1 MAEPLAYSVGMW
13 TARSGK
19 SDSFVKIWED
29 MANYVAES
37 SKGGIDFTLVQ
48 DADQPNLFVSFGRWE
63 SIDVFEIWLV
73 SPEFEK
79 YMNEIK
85 PLCDDV
91 KIRTMKGVSSVRGN
105 IARIS

>member
-13 TARSGK
+13 TTKSGQ
-19 SDSFVKIWED
+19 SDAFVKIWKN
-29 MANYVAES
+29 MANHVAEN
-37 SKGGIDFTLVQ
+37 SKGGIDFTLAQ

-63 SIDVFEIWLV
+63 SADVFKIWLE
-73 SPEFEK
+73 SPEFK
-79 YMNEIK
+79 SYMEEIK

-91 KIRTMKGVSSVRGN
+91 KIRAMKGVFSIKGK

>member
-13 TARSGK
+13 TTKSGQ
-19 SDSFVKIWED
+19 SDAFVNIWKE
-29 MANYVAES
+29 MANHVAES

-48 DADQPNLFVSFGRWE
+48 DADQSNLFVSFGRWE
-63 SIDVFEIWLV
+63 SSDVFKIWLE
-73 SPEFEK
+73 SPQFKSYMEK
-79 YMNEIK
+79 IE

-91 KIRTMKGVSSVRGN
+91 KIRTMKGVFSIKGN